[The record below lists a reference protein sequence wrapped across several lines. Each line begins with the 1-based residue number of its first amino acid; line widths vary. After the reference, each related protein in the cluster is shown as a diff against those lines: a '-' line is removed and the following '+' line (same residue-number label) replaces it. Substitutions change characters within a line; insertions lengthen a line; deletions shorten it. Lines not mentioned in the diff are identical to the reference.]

1 VLKGSQSMQWHGNWM
16 YELSPGKLKK
26 IMETISPNIYLVED
40 DPFYNNVVA
49 TSLEQSN
56 YKVKTFTNGEDY
68 LREIKNHPPDLA
80 IIDYRLGD
88 TNGIDL
94 LEKTKSLDSAI
105 NVVILSA
112 HRKMEM
118 INAALKKGAS
128 FVHKD
133 QLAFS
138 KLKVLAR
145 KAEIDL
151 EERREERIAMWY
163 RIIFFTVFVLIA
175 VTIFILK
182 YRNPSLFSNRG

>member
-1 VLKGSQSMQWHGNWM
+1 
-16 YELSPGKLKK
+16 
-26 IMETISPNIYLVED
+26 METISPNIYLVED

-88 TNGIDL
+88 TNGLDL